1 MSPSC
6 FIRRGFTHYD
16 TRIFCYTELCYCA
29 QMCKHYLYI
38 GKIPQ
43 GYAAHLRSGE
53 GNKRCQPAKCIR
65 PNENDTIT
73 TWPCSCRYPFS
84 NRLTKAPHLPT
95 PCPSFPLCVAV
106 YPTRPLRSVKT
117 MVSCHHRHRRPAD
130 TGSLQTCPDRHQA
143 PPLHGHPVKL
153 RSGYRRRRG
162 GEGGL

>member
-1 MSPSC
+1 M
-6 FIRRGFTHYD
+6 IREFSATQSYVTVHRCVN
-16 TRIFCYTELCYCA
+16 IIC
-29 QMCKHYLYI
+29 I
-38 GKIPQ
+38 
-43 GYAAHLRSGE
+43 SGE
-53 GNKRCQPAKCIR
+53 FRKGTLRTCDRDRGTRDVRPAKCIR
-65 PNENDTIT
+65 PNENDAIT

-130 TGSLQTCPDRHQA
+130 TRSLQTCPDRHQA

-153 RSGYRRRRG
+153 RLGYRRRRG